1 MFRLSNEGA
10 RSQFEYFLEEFI
22 YPVLVQCAQ
31 KGDRECH
38 IVILT
43 VDDVIDWD
51 EEYPP
56 QMGEEKSESKIL
68 LLCLCIIDCF
78 FKRSFNVMV
87 LFN

>member
-1 MFRLSNEGA
+1 MFLRLSNEGA

-43 VDDVIDWD
+43 NDDVIDWD

-56 QMGEEKSESKIL
+56 QMGEEKSESKL
-68 LLCLCIIDCF
+68 RNF
-78 FKRSFNVMV
+78 
-87 LFN
+87 